1 MLVLTRKLGETLV
14 IDGRIKIS
22 IVAVRQRQVR
32 VSIDAPK
39 EVRILRGELAP
50 LPNAADP
57 APAAVPAPAAAHTS
71 VAVRPPV
78 AAHTSVAASADEP
91 LTTDALDSSTLDSSL
106 FATADA
112 MVCESFGM
120 CHALGQ
126 DRYRWDASGN
136 SEMGAEPETE
146 LETEL
151 ETEMETEMVIATE
164 LEMETGA
171 ETEMESDTEAL
182 GTVAKTAVPTARPA
196 RPRRS
201 LGLRGFRNARRNHA
215 MAGHSNA
222 SSSNAVA
229 ARAATEQ
236 PAPASDVAHSVRA
249 TAG

>member
-57 APAAVPAPAAAHTS
+57 ALAAVPAAAAAHTS
-71 VAVRPPV
+71 AAVRPQAAARPTV
-78 AAHTSVAASADEP
+78 AAAADEP
-91 LTTDALDSSTLDSSL
+91 PTTDALDSSTLDSSL

-126 DRYRWDASGN
+126 DRYRWDANGN

-146 LETEL
+146 LETET
-151 ETEMETEMVIATE
+151 ETATEMVIATE
-164 LEMETGA
+164 LEMEIGA

-201 LGLRGFRNARRNHA
+201 LGLRGFRNARRNRA

>member
-57 APAAVPAPAAAHTS
+57 APAAAHTS
-71 VAVRPPV
+71 DAVRPPV

-91 LTTDALDSSTLDSSL
+91 LTTDSLDSSTLDSSL

-126 DRYRWDASGN
+126 DRYRWDANGN
-136 SEMGAEPETE
+136 SEMGAETAMET
-146 LETEL
+146 
-151 ETEMETEMVIATE
+151 ETEMVIATE
-164 LEMETGA
+164 MEM
-171 ETEMESDTEAL
+171 EMESEADTDAL
-182 GTVAKTAVPTARPA
+182 GSVAKTAVPTARPA

-222 SSSNAVA
+222 GSSNAVA

>member
-57 APAAVPAPAAAHTS
+57 APAAAHTS

-78 AAHTSVAASADEP
+78 AAHTSVEASADEP

-126 DRYRWDASGN
+126 DRHRWDASGN

-146 LETEL
+146 METE
-151 ETEMETEMVIATE
+151 TETEMVIATE
-164 LEMETGA
+164 MEMETGA
-171 ETEMESDTEAL
+171 ETEMEADTEAL